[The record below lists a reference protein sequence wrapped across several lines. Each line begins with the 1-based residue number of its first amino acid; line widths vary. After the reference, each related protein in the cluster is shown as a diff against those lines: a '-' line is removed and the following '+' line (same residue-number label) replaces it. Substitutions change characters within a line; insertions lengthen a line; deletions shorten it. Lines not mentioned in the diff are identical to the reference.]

1 MKIRIEELENG
12 NLRVALPV
20 ALRSHGGKRRIVP
33 AGGKNDGDSLLTHLA
48 RAYAWQKAIDE
59 GRFAN
64 GKELANALGLDMA
77 RVFRTLR
84 LTRLSPTMVHR
95 IITGDYP
102 ATLTSS
108 RLRENI
114 PVDWDEQERELLRA

>member
-33 AGGKNDGDSLLTHLA
+33 VGGENEKDSLLTHLA

-59 GRFAN
+59 GRFPN
-64 GKELANALGLDMA
+64 GKALSDALGIDLA
-77 RVFRTLR
+77 RVSRTLR

-102 ATLTSS
+102 ATLTSA

-114 PVDWDEQERELLRA
+114 PVDWDEQEKELLRA

>member
-1 MKIRIEELENG
+1 ML
-12 NLRVALPV
+12 LA
-20 ALRSHGGKRRIVP
+20 ALRSNGDNRRIVSCC
-33 AGGKNDGDSLLTHLA
+33 GENKKDSLLPHLA

-59 GRFAN
+59 GRFPN
-64 GKELANALGLDMA
+64 GKALSDALGIDLA
-77 RVFRTLR
+77 RVSRTLR

-102 ATLTSS
+102 ATLTSA

-114 PVDWDEQERELLRA
+114 PVDWDEQEKEHLRA